1 MGYNNNYNRNN
12 NYRYNKNNGYNRNYN
27 NNYRPQNNRPEN
39 IGFDATVYK
48 KQDIPI
54 KDLNGK
60 IYHIS
65 GNFSTA
71 FSADII
77 KTFEQAQKL
86 TDKEKAVDN
95 FPEIFSLLKNW
106 CLSLIS
112 LNTDGYACTMA
123 DVEAGF
129 NDIHVLQGLVNYIAN
144 LIALNPQDNKANGNS
159 R

>member
-1 MGYNNNYNRNN
+1 MGYNYNRNN
-12 NYRYNKNNGYNRNYN
+12 NNYRYNNKNNGYNRNYN
-27 NNYRPQNNRPEN
+27 NNYRPQNNRHEN

-95 FPEIFSLLKNW
+95 FPEIFALLKNW

-112 LNTDGYACTMA
+112 LNTDGYECTMA
-123 DVEAGF
+123 DVESGF

-144 LIALNPQDNKANGNS
+144 MIVLTPEELKNNGNS